1 MNVFKACKLF
11 QKKQSQI
18 LLKSLQF
25 YRSTIINPV
34 KKSSPIGDC
43 LLQNTFR
50 CYSTFL
56 ISPKGIQGNLLTCN
70 YGRNRTYIYSSIR
83 WNYEKRRLDLE
94 TRRKNVVYF
103 SIAIF
108 IFMLGGA
115 YLAVPLYRIFCQ
127 KTGLGGKSIQDEDSE
142 KVENLTP
149 IKNRKITV
157 TFNADVAASMRWNF
171 RPQQTRVEVYPGE
184 TALAFYTA
192 RNPTDS
198 PVIGISTYNVIPYEA
213 ALYFNKIQC
222 FCFEEQ
228 RLNPHEQVD
237 MPVFFYIDPDFVKD
251 PALKDV
257 NNIMLSYTFFE
268 ARNDIQLPGFIQ
280 PTPNPLALKTT

>member
-1 MNVFKACKLF
+1 
-11 QKKQSQI
+11 
-18 LLKSLQF
+18 
-25 YRSTIINPV
+25 
-34 KKSSPIGDC
+34 
-43 LLQNTFR
+43 
-50 CYSTFL
+50 
-56 ISPKGIQGNLLTCN
+56 
-70 YGRNRTYIYSSIR
+70 
-83 WNYEKRRLDLE
+83 
-94 TRRKNVVYF
+94 
-103 SIAIF
+103 
-108 IFMLGGA
+108 MLGGA

-213 ALYFNKIQC
+213 ALYFNKIQ
-222 FCFEEQ
+222 
-228 RLNPHEQVD
+228 VD